1 MAQELSQQQ
10 SLIQTQTQTLAPQ
23 QLLVVRLLELPVS
36 DLEGRVRNELME
48 NSALEEAPSSESED
62 RREEGSGDE
71 NSGEDSYD
79 KENGDDFTSEDAY
92 NADQRADYASDD
104 DMPDYL
110 LNQSNDSGEQRTFQL
125 GGTDSFYDRLVNQL
139 GEYDVSDKQR
149 EIIKYLIGSL
159 DGDGLLRKD
168 TAAISDELAIY
179 HNVDA
184 TVGEIE
190 EALHTLQTFEPC
202 GIAARNLQECL
213 LLQLRDEDYHS
224 AYKDLEIQMLERS
237 FDDFTHK
244 RLEKLSE
251 RYHLSGEEMKK
262 IYGELTHLNPRPGS
276 GLSDSTGQNMQ
287 QIIPDFLVT
296 EDENGEFI
304 VRLNNGDVPQLRV
317 SRSFRDLVEEYSKN
331 RKNMSREQKDAYVY
345 SKQKVD
351 AAQNFINAIRQR
363 RETLMKTMTTIVALQ
378 RPFFEEGDEALL
390 HPMILKDVA
399 ERTGLDISTISR
411 VSNSK
416 YVQTDF
422 GVFPLKF
429 FFNDTFVTK
438 EGEELSKVK
447 IKTTLKEL
455 IGSENKSEPLSD
467 ETLASLL
474 KKKGFA
480 VARRTV
486 AKYREQLG
494 IPVARLRK

>member
-1 MAQELSQQQ
+1 MVQEFSQQQ

-23 QLLVVRLLELPVS
+23 QLLVVRLLELPVT
-36 DLEGRVRNELME
+36 DLEERVCNELVE
-48 NSALEEAPSSESED
+48 NSALEEAPAGEED
-62 RREEGSGDE
+62 REQVDEEDKAYDQEDYNAE
-71 NSGEDSYD
+71 NSS
-79 KENGDDFTSEDAY
+79 DA
-92 NADQRADYASDD
+92 DLRADYASDD

-110 LNQSNDSGEQRTFQL
+110 LNQNNDSGEQRTFQM
-125 GGTDSFYDRLVNQL
+125 GETDSFYDHLISQL

-149 EIIKYLIGSL
+149 EIIRYLIGSL
-159 DGDGLLRKD
+159 DDDGLLRKD
-168 TAAISDELAIY
+168 VGAISDELAIY

-184 TVGEIE
+184 TEQEIE

-202 GIAARNLQECL
+202 GIAGRNLQECL

-224 AYKDLEIQMLERS
+224 DRKELEIQMLEQS

-244 RLEKLSE
+244 RLDKLSE
-251 RYHLSGEEMKK
+251 HYHLSEEEIKQV
-262 IYGELTHLNPRPGS
+262 YGELIRLNPRPGS
-276 GLSDSTGQNMQ
+276 GLSDATGQNMQ

-296 EDENGEFI
+296 EDQDGGF
-304 VRLNNGDVPQLRV
+304 VVKLNNGDVPQLRV
-317 SRSFRDLVEEYSKN
+317 SRSFKELLDEYSKN

-351 AAQNFINAIRQR
+351 AAQNFINAIQQR

-378 RPFFEEGDEALL
+378 RTFFEEGDESLL

-399 ERTGLDISTISR
+399 LRTGLDISTISR

-455 IGSENKSEPLSD
+455 ISSEDKTDPFSD
-467 ETLASLL
+467 EILAAMSR
-474 KKKGFA
+474 G
-480 VARRTV
+480 
-486 AKYREQLG
+486 
-494 IPVARLRK
+494 

>member
-1 MAQELSQQQ
+1 MGQELSQQQ
-10 SLIQTQTQTLAPQ
+10 TLIQTQTQTLAPQ
-23 QLLVVRLLELPVS
+23 QLLVVRLLELPVA
-36 DLEGRVRNELME
+36 DLEGRVRNELLE
-48 NSALEEAPSSESED
+48 NSALEETPAGESEEREQTDD
-62 RREEGSGDE
+62 RDNEVDGAYDDE
-71 NSGEDSYD
+71 YNTVDSY
-79 KENGDDFTSEDAY
+79 S
-92 NADQRADYASDD
+92 ADQRADYASDD

-110 LNQSNDSGEQRTFQL
+110 LNQNNDEGEQRTFQM
-125 GGTDSFYDRLVNQL
+125 GNSDSFYDRLISQL

-159 DGDGLLRKD
+159 DDDGLLRKD
-168 TAAISDELAIY
+168 VAAISDELAIY
-179 HNVDA
+179 HNLDA
-184 TVGEIE
+184 TVEEIK

-202 GIAARNLQECL
+202 GIAGRNLQECL
-213 LLQLRDEDYHS
+213 LLQLRDEDYGS
-224 AYKDLEIQMLERS
+224 DCKEVEIQILEQS

-244 RLEKLSE
+244 RLDKLSE
-251 RYHLSGEEMKK
+251 RYHLTAEEMKRV
-262 IYGELTHLNPRPGS
+262 YGELTRLNPRPGS
-276 GLSDSTGQNMQ
+276 GLSDTTGQNMQ

-296 EDENGEFI
+296 EDEDGGF
-304 VRLNNGDVPQLRV
+304 VVKLNNGDVPQLRV
-317 SRSFRDLVEEYSKN
+317 SRSFKELLDEYSKN
-331 RKNMSREQKDAYVY
+331 RKNMSREQKDAYIY

-363 RETLMKTMTTIVALQ
+363 QETLMKTMTTIVALQ
-378 RPFFEEGDEALL
+378 RTFFEEGDESLL

-399 ERTGLDISTISR
+399 VRTGLDISTISR

-455 IGSENKSEPLSD
+455 ISSEDKADPLSD
-467 ETLASLL
+467 EMLAAML
-474 KKKGFA
+474 KKKGYA